1 MSLLRLL
8 RAAFHG
14 GLLFVLPWGVGALV
28 GIVFDVDEVTETSSS
43 FAKWFALFALP
54 LLLFTVVGISVKVG
68 RELRALAE
76 QGQRGFS
83 AFAAAAD
90 KHVRILTGRGLSL
103 AVGSLV
109 MVALALSAKWAQL
122 GVVAVAGLGV
132 LYTFSTLATM
142 VSAFSVRAFD
152 DRLRRG
158 RGSIDREMSPTVVD
172 AGDPVEERF
181 LLARVPVPPAFRLHI
196 EEELPDRLA
205 GQTRFAV
212 DRGVNRAKATLSAPL
227 PRTARGVY
235 KVGPAR
241 IWYEDV
247 LGMTRVAVASYACAN
262 LRVLPRLRAIS
273 WQKEPRSLSRAE
285 GPLSRLSRMATE
297 DHFHTREYI
306 QGDDV
311 RRVHWKQSVNTGRLM
326 VRVPESIPFAPQKVI
341 LALDT
346 HLPKTWDHGRA
357 SLEDALDVAVETWI
371 AIAHAFVRRGEKV
384 ELVTTGANGRESL
397 TCRRG
402 EERRWRSIGADAAF
416 QSAVDGGALLGD
428 LAKDTS
434 AILVTCGFSDLSG
447 LSGAKASVVLIDT
460 TSLIQAAAKPAEDR
474 IFRYRYPVGA
484 EDNEIDWKD
493 VFGGRAM
500 APSRIVQAAASARNG
515 TLALAGHGVD
525 LVVARPKGALVALER
540 P

>member
-1 MSLLRLL
+1 MSFFRLL

-28 GIVFDVDEVTETSSS
+28 GIVFDVDEVTETSAS

-54 LLLFTVVGISVKVG
+54 LLLFTVVAISVKVG
-68 RELRALAE
+68 RELRSLAE

-83 AFAAAAD
+83 AFALAAD
-90 KHVRILTGRGLSL
+90 KHVRVLTGRGISL
-103 AVGSLV
+103 AAGSLI

-132 LYTFSTLATM
+132 LYIFSTLATV

-196 EEELPDRLA
+196 EEELPDRLS

-212 DRGVNRAKATLSAPL
+212 NRGVNRAKATLSAPL

-235 KVGPAR
+235 KLGPAH

-247 LGMTRVAVASYACAN
+247 LGMTRVAVASHACAN

-285 GPLSRLSRMATE
+285 GPLSRLSRLATE
-297 DHFHTREYI
+297 DHFRTREYV

-326 VRVPESIPFAPQKVI
+326 VRVPESVPFAPQKVV
-341 LALDT
+341 LVLDT
-346 HLPKTWDHGRA
+346 HLPKTWAYGRA

-384 ELVTTGANGRESL
+384 ELVTAGANGRETL

-402 EERRWRSIGADAAF
+402 EERRWRSIGADAAY
-416 QSAVDGGALLGD
+416 QSVLDGRALLGD
-428 LAKDTS
+428 LATDTS

-447 LSGAKASVVLIDT
+447 LRGGKASVVLIDT
-460 TSLIQAAAKPAEDR
+460 ANLLPQAVKREDDR
-474 IFRYRYPVGA
+474 LFRYRYPVGA
-484 EDNEIDWKD
+484 EDNKIDWKEL
-493 VFGGRAM
+493 FGGKPDSARVL
-500 APSRIVQAAASARNG
+500 RAAATARTD
-515 TLALAGHGVD
+515 TLALAGLGIDIVM
-525 LVVARPKGALVALER
+525 ARPKGALVALAR